1 MEGFLL
7 ASNNEISEKSFLHN
21 QNNFF
26 ALNLDGD
33 KYLSTKIAHLP
44 TELST
49 AKYWYCTAIY
59 TAS

>member
-1 MEGFLL
+1 VK
-7 ASNNEISEKSFLHN
+7 KSFLHN
-21 QNNFF
+21 LNYFSALIFF
-26 ALNLDGD
+26 AI

-49 AKYWYCTAIY
+49 AIYWYCTAIY